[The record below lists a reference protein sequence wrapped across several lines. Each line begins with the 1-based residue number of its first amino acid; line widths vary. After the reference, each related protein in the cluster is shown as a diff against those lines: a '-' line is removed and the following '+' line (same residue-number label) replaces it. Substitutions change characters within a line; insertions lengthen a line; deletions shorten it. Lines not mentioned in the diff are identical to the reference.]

1 MGFEYETNEIT
12 EVDDMRAYEALFKG
26 MRQAQPSTTENQKP
40 QVKVAQTEQ
49 VEEFQV
55 TRLV

>member
-12 EVDDMRAYEALFKG
+12 ELDDMRAYEALFKG
-26 MRQAQPSTTENQKP
+26 MRQEQSSATENQKP

-55 TRLV
+55 TRIV